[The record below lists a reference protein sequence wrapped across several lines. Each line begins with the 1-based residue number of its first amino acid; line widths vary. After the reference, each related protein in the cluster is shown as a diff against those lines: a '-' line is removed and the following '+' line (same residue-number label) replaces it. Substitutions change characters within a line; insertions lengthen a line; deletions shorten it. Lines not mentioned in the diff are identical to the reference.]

1 MTTSYEA
8 AVLELH
14 QLTPEVFVGERKRLA
29 AALKAEG
36 QKDDAARLLKLQ
48 RPTVSVWLVN
58 QLYARERSLF
68 DELFASAAA
77 LRAGDRASSTSH
89 RNALASLRE
98 RAIAVLSEAGRPV
111 QDAVIRRVMTT
122 LSTLAANGGFE
133 PDLPGAL
140 TSDREATG
148 FDVAVTF
155 PAGPGSTT
163 VSGRISTDHAPPLEA
178 DPVDAEQKRKQES
191 EAEAARQREAA
202 RAERAAER
210 ARIEADLKAAR
221 VLIESLESKVE
232 GLRTDLERAEREL
245 ATARQSMNDAAGRL
259 AGIDANDEE

>member
-58 QLYARERSLF
+58 QLYARERALF

-111 QDAVIRRVMTT
+111 QDAVIRRVVTT

-155 PAGPGSTT
+155 PAGP
-163 VSGRISTDHAPPLEA
+163 SGAAPSDQVATDPESSRAM
-178 DPVDAEQKRKQES
+178 DAETEQKREQE
-191 EAEAARQREAA
+191 RKAA

-210 ARIEADLKAAR
+210 TRIEAELRAAEALVER
-221 VLIESLESKVE
+221 SASKVE
-232 GLRTDLERAEREL
+232 GLQSDLERAEREL